1 MPTPINQPAPSF
13 TVAASPAAD
22 SETVVCTVGGVIVD
36 VPQYAV
42 LLSGTID
49 ITIVTPDVP
58 ITLKLKRGS
67 TTSGTGVTNGNTW
80 GPFTV
85 VAASRYQF
93 CFGGYDLPAAGQGL
107 QYSLTVT
114 VGSGAATSTV
124 NGVSLSAEVT
134 GLS

>member
-1 MPTPINQPAPSF
+1 VPTPINQPAPSF
-13 TVAASPAAD
+13 TVAASPAAG

-49 ITIVTPDVP
+49 ITIGTSGVT

-85 VAASRYQF
+85 VATRGTSSASRATT
-93 CFGGYDLPAAGQGL
+93 CRRRAR
-107 QYSLTVT
+107 
-114 VGSGAATSTV
+114 GSSTA
-124 NGVSLSAEVT
+124 SR
-134 GLS
+134 